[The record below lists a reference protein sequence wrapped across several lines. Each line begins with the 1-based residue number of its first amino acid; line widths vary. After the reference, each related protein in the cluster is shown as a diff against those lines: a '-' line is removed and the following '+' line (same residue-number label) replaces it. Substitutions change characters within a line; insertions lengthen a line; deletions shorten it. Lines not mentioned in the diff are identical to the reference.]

1 MYWRHLILKE
11 DILIKDDWKI
21 IKNTYHYPLVF
32 LFSIKNGTY
41 FLLQAF
47 LIHLIISYPF
57 DKCKFFSFLLKSFFY
72 EHFRLI
78 IILFFVLFNIPTAR
92 FCLLEFFYFL
102 TLIFAETFEKMLWV
116 SDVAKL
122 QSNRP
127 SKASKYIQKVLVK
140 YLTHVV
146 NKMLV
151 FINCLPKVFSKTVA
165 KYY

>member
-1 MYWRHLILKE
+1 MKTFNLKRRYFDKRWLKNDKEYLSLSASFSFFNQKWYIL
-11 DILIKDDWKI
+11 
-21 IKNTYHYPLVF
+21 F
-32 LFSIKNGTY
+32 LTGF
-41 FLLQAF
+41 
-47 LIHLIISYPF
+47 SYPF

>member
-1 MYWRHLILKE
+1 MKTFNLKRRYFDKRWLKNYKEYLSLSASFSFFNQKWYILF
-11 DILIKDDWKI
+11 I
-21 IKNTYHYPLVF
+21 TGF
-32 LFSIKNGTY
+32 
-41 FLLQAF
+41 
-47 LIHLIISYPF
+47 SYPF

-78 IILFFVLFNIPTAR
+78 IILFFVLFNIHTAR